1 MSFSIA
7 KYHFI
12 TGSIL
17 EGLPK
22 EDFRILRGS
31 MQRME
36 YKKGKVLYTEGSYS
50 KGVYVVRKGK
60 IKIYQVNKD
69 GKEQIAYIYGK
80 GEIMGYRPLLC
91 NERHPVS
98 ACALEDTV
106 VSFIPKTV
114 FLEVIDTAP
123 ALAHHLLV
131 NLSHE
136 FSVWINK
143 ITVFAQQP
151 VRSRVAL
158 SLLILNEK
166 YRNPRSRAKYVSIN
180 LSREDLAN
188 YSGTTI
194 ESLVRMLRSLKDEHI
209 IQAKGRKIIILQ
221 PQNLEVIAESY

>member
-1 MSFSIA
+1 MSFSIV

-12 TGSIL
+12 TGSLL
-17 EGLPK
+17 EGLPR
-22 EDFRILRGS
+22 EEFRLMRGS
-31 MQRME
+31 MQRLE
-36 YKKGKVLYTEGSYS
+36 YKRGKVLYPEGSYS
-50 KGVYVVRKGK
+50 KGVYIVRKGK

-91 NERHPVS
+91 NETHPVS
-98 ACALEDTV
+98 ACALEDSV
-106 VSFIPKTV
+106 VSFIPKKI
-114 FLEVIDTAP
+114 FLGVIDASP
-123 ALAHHLLV
+123 ALAHRLLV

-136 FSVWINK
+136 FSVLINK

-166 YRNPRSRAKYVSIN
+166 YRNPRSKAKHVTIN

-188 YSGTTI
+188 FSGTTI
-194 ESLVRMLRSLKDEHI
+194 ESLVRVLRSLKDERI
-209 IQAKGRKIIILQ
+209 IQAKGRRIVILQ
-221 PQNLEVIAESY
+221 PPKLEEIADTY